1 MAKTLRVKILT
12 VSDSAAEGRR
22 EDLSGRA
29 VRQIV
34 EKQGW
39 EVQASEVAPDEIE
52 AVQRHLRAWLKKAD
66 VDLIL
71 TTGGTGLGPRDI
83 TPEATR
89 PLLEREIPGLG
100 EMMRAEGSKKTKRA
114 VLSRSLAGVCW
125 QTMILNLP
133 GSPQGAQESLECILD
148 LIPHIVD
155 LIKGKTRHE
164 GKNPEV

>member
-1 MAKTLRVKILT
+1 MIKTLRVKILT

-29 VRQIV
+29 VRHLA

-39 EVQASEVAPDEIE
+39 YVLASEVAPDEVE
-52 AVQRHLRAWLKKAD
+52 AVQRHLRAWLKNAD

-100 EMMRAEGSKKTKRA
+100 EMIRAEGSKKTKRA
-114 VLSRSLAGVCW
+114 VLSRGLAGVCG

-133 GSPQGAQESLECILD
+133 GSPQGARESLECVLD
-148 LIPHIVD
+148 LLPHVVD
-155 LIKGKTRHE
+155 LLQGRTGHPKSSG
-164 GKNPEV
+164 

>member
-1 MAKTLRVKILT
+1 MVKTLRVKILT

-29 VRQIV
+29 VRHLA

-39 EVQASEVAPDEIE
+39 DVLASEIAPDEVE
-52 AVQRHLRAWLKKAD
+52 AVQRHLRAWLKNAD

-89 PLLEREIPGLG
+89 PLLEREIPGLS
-100 EMMRAEGSKKTKRA
+100 EMIRAEGSKKTKRA
-114 VLSRSLAGVCW
+114 VLSRGLAGVCG

-133 GSPQGAQESLECILD
+133 GSPQGARESLECVLD
-148 LIPHIVD
+148 LLPHVVD
-155 LIKGKTRHE
+155 LLQGRTGH
-164 GKNPEV
+164 PESSG

>member
-1 MAKTLRVKILT
+1 MVKTLRVKILT

-29 VRQIV
+29 VRQV
-34 EKQGW
+34 AEKHGW
-39 EVQASEVAPDEIE
+39 YVLASEVAPDEVE
-52 AVQRHLRAWLKKAD
+52 AVQRHLRAWLKNAD

-89 PLLEREIPGLG
+89 PLLEREIPGLS
-100 EMMRAEGSKKTKRA
+100 EMIRAEGSKKTKRA
-114 VLSRSLAGVCW
+114 VLSRGLAGVCG

-133 GSPQGAQESLECILD
+133 GSPQGARESLECVLD
-148 LIPHIVD
+148 LLPHVVD
-155 LIKGKTRHE
+155 LLQGRTGH
-164 GKNPEV
+164 PESSG

>member
-1 MAKTLRVKILT
+1 MVKTLRVKILT

-29 VRQIV
+29 VQHLA

-39 EVQASEVAPDEIE
+39 DVLASEVAPDEVE
-52 AVQRHLRAWLKKAD
+52 AVQRHLRAWLKNAD

-89 PLLEREIPGLG
+89 PLLEREISGLS
-100 EMMRAEGSKKTKRA
+100 EMIRAEGSKKTKRA
-114 VLSRSLAGVCW
+114 VLSRGLAGVCE

-133 GSPQGAQESLECILD
+133 GSPQGARESLECIVD

-155 LIKGKTRHE
+155 LLQGKTRHE
-164 GKNPEV
+164 

>member
-1 MAKTLRVKILT
+1 MAQTLRVKILT

-29 VRQIV
+29 VRRLV
-34 EKQGW
+34 EKRGW

-52 AVQRHLRAWLKKAD
+52 AVQGHLRAWLKKKD

-89 PLLEREIPGLG
+89 PLLEREIPGLS
-100 EMMRAEGSKKTKRA
+100 ELMRAEGSKKTKRA
-114 VLSRSLAGVCW
+114 ALSRGLAGVCG

-133 GSPQGAQESLECILD
+133 GSPQGAQESLECIAD
-148 LIPHIVD
+148 LIPHITD
-155 LIKGKTRHE
+155 LLHGKTRHE
-164 GKNPEV
+164 EANSEV